1 MPIFVNFLVLK
12 WRKDM
17 ISTVNSTE
25 LRSEDVISDNLYHY
39 DSKDKVKEVPKKELK
54 TKTKA
59 RGGEAL

>member
-39 DSKDKVKEVPKKELK
+39 DSKDKVKEVHKKELK